1 MNKPMHRPFG
11 NLDALIKRRKI
22 KLAAFNDS
30 SKPTTPSQPV
40 DPQEEA
46 RLFAEAMADV
56 IPLRS
61 NRHWCFPAGR
71 PERADSEVDDDVWT
85 CKALKKLVE
94 EGRGFNVSHTSEYM
108 EVRGPG
114 VAPEVVRRLR
124 RGFYAIQDHVD
135 LHGLGVVEAQ
145 QVLHRFVRQA
155 ISKGLH
161 GLLVVHGRGLTSP
174 HKPVLKHKVF
184 EWLTRGPLRNHVV
197 AMASAR
203 MCDGGAGAT
212 YVLLRDRPLTR
223 RQRKNNFLVDIQF
236 QTH

>member
-11 NLDALIKRRKI
+11 NLEALIKRRKMQ
-22 KLAAFNDS
+22 LATFNDS
-30 SKPTTPSQPV
+30 HGPAAPSEPEA
-40 DPQEEA
+40 PQEEA

-61 NRHWCFPAGR
+61 NHHWCFPRGHS
-71 PERADSEVDDDVWT
+71 ECADTEVDDDVLT
-85 CKALKKLVE
+85 CKALRQLVD
-94 EGRGFNVSHTSEYM
+94 EGRGFNVSQTAEYM
-108 EVRGPG
+108 EARGAG
-114 VAPEVVRRLR
+114 VAPEIVRRLR
-124 RGFYAIQDHVD
+124 NGFYAIQDHVD
-135 LHGLGVVEAQ
+135 LHGLGVMEAQ
-145 QVLHRFVRQA
+145 QILERFVRQA
-155 ISKGLH
+155 ISNGRH

-174 HKPVLKHKVF
+174 HKPILKHKVF

-223 RQRKNNFLVDIQF
+223 RQRKKDLFF
-236 QTH
+236 